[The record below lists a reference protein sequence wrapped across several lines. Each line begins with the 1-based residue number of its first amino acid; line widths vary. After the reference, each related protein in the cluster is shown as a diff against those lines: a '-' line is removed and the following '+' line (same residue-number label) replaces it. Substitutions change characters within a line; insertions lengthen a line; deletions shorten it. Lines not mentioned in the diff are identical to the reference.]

1 MTTTCTRKMTLDAGH
16 RVPGH
21 QGQCRNLHGHTYTVE
36 VTVEGVVADDGMI
49 VDFGIL
55 KTVMMDEVHARWDHA
70 FLVWDHDDAARMALA
85 TDATWKVAVLPDPP
99 TAENL
104 AASAA
109 ALIAPRLGEA
119 GVAVVRVVVWE
130 TPNCKA
136 TWEPDV
142 PDPSEEVMPA

>member
-1 MTTTCTRKMTLDAGH
+1 MTLDAGH

-36 VTVEGVVADDGMI
+36 VTVEGQVADDGMI

-70 FLVWDHDDAARMALA
+70 FIGWEYDGEARAALA
-85 TDATWKVAVLPDPP
+85 TNPDWKAWWMARPP

-104 AASAA
+104 A
-109 ALIAPRLGEA
+109 
-119 GVAVVRVVVWE
+119 
-130 TPNCKA
+130 
-136 TWEPDV
+136 
-142 PDPSEEVMPA
+142 